1 MKHLLKLAL
10 LGSTI
15 ILTGTAWA
23 AEPLVDVAWVKDNI
37 GKPGV
42 VFIDFRPKAVY
53 LRAHIPGAVH
63 TQYGGPKSQWRVTK
77 DGVPGIVKNPDEI
90 GAHLGS
96 LGIDNATHVVLV
108 PNGKSSSDMGVGTRA
123 FWTLQLLG
131 HDEISI
137 LNGGMN
143 AYLKAVDANKKPS
156 NPLEKGAAK
165 PEAKSFKVALRS
177 EMLLSA
183 DDVEAMSKKGIAMVD
198 NRPADQYLGVNK
210 HGKSKS
216 FGTIPGAL
224 NMSQGWMTK
233 SGTGSFRDASVLKKL
248 YTAQG
253 VPTSGEQVSFCNTGH
268 WASVGWFV
276 SSQILG
282 NKEAKL
288 YDGSMTDWTIKGKM
302 VEQKIKY

>member
-1 MKHLLKLAL
+1 MKHILKLAL

-53 LRAHIPGAVH
+53 LRGHIPGAVH
-63 TQYGGPKSQWRVTK
+63 SQYGGPKSQWRVSK
-77 DGVPGIVKNPDEI
+77 NGVPGLVKDPKEI

-96 LGIDNATHVVLV
+96 LGIDNSSHIVLV

-137 LNGGMN
+137 LNGGMT

-156 NPLEKGAAK
+156 NPLEKGAVK
-165 PEAKSFKVALRS
+165 PEPKTFKVNVRS

-183 DDVEAMSKKGIAMVD
+183 DDVESMSKKGVVLVD

-210 HGKSKS
+210 HGRSKA

-224 NMSQGWMTK
+224 NISQSWMTK
-233 SGTGSFRDASVLKKL
+233 SGSGSFRDASVLKKL
-248 YTAQG
+248 YAAQG

-276 SSQILG
+276 SSQLLG
-282 NKEAKL
+282 NKQAKM
-288 YDGSMTDWTIKGKM
+288 YDGSMTEWTAKGKM
-302 VEQKIKY
+302 VEQKVKY